1 MSSSDDAKITSPVK
15 GTVWT
20 VVTGAFFPGWRW
32 FDSRLYV
39 LLSHG
44 SGAVVRIEAMTSK
57 NWLRLALV
65 ALVTVSS
72 AQWIAS
78 AAKKVVDLLEAGA
91 ESWRT
96 PDASRWSFVDGEILG
111 STPVLDAAKTSPESS
126 AFLISKHTFRGDV
139 TVSIDVTFEKGR
151 YLGVYL
157 DYGQD
162 TQSGMWMATGHP
174 LPEALSEDPAER
186 YLEVETAYIKTVD
199 ASHWIVRT
207 RGELVIEPGRLVR
220 LQFVKKGDDYSV
232 WHDGRLIVIYRKP
245 GGYPPGPLQLR
256 LTNARARIH
265 RLEVQSEKSP

>member
-1 MSSSDDAKITSPVK
+1 M
-15 GTVWT
+15 
-20 VVTGAFFPGWRW
+20 R
-32 FDSRLYV
+32 
-39 LLSHG
+39 
-44 SGAVVRIEAMTSK
+44 SK
-57 NWLRLALV
+57 TRLRLALV
-65 ALVTVSS
+65 ALVTVTS
-72 AQWIAS
+72 AHAAPG
-78 AAKKVVDLLEAGA
+78 AAKRVVDLLEGGA
-91 ESWRT
+91 QSWRT

-111 STPVLDAAKTSPESS
+111 STPVLDGAKTSPESS
-126 AFLISKHTFRGDV
+126 SFLISKHTFRGDV

-174 LPEALSEDPAER
+174 LPEDPAER
-186 YLEVETAYIKTVD
+186 HLEVETAYIKTVD

-207 RGELVIEPGRLVR
+207 RGELVIEPGKLVR

-265 RLEVQSEKSP
+265 RLEVQSDGSE